1 MHVFIILRSSCS
13 IYLGM
18 LSLTN
23 MGIAVIFDTCTLP
36 ALAYKIVTVHY
47 LQSTQWSLN
56 TVHYLQKYTMVLV
69 HCTLPAE
76 YTMITVHCT
85 LPAEV
90 HNGPCKLYT
99 TCKNTQWSLY
109 TDTTCRSTQWSLYT
123 VHYLQSTQWS
133 LYTVHYLQKYKM
145 VPTFT
150 VHYLQSTQWSLYT
163 TCRSTQWSLYT
174 GTSWFFPW
182 GNCFVHVLIIWLLIS
197 F

>member
-36 ALAYKIVTVHY
+36 AEVHIGP
-47 LQSTQWSLN
+47 
-56 TVHYLQKYTMVLV
+56 
-69 HCTLPAE
+69 CTL
-76 YTMITVHCT
+76 YTTCR
-85 LPAEV
+85 V
-90 HNGPCKLYT
+90 HNGPWTLC
-99 TCKNTQWSLY
+99 
-109 TDTTCRSTQWSLYT
+109 TTCRSTQWSLYT

-133 LYTVHYLQKYKM
+133 LYTVHYLQKYTM
-145 VPTFT
+145 VPVNCTLPAEIHNGPCT
-150 VHYLQSTQWSLYT
+150 LYT